1 MMRRASI
8 SHSLNHR
15 QCRSTDRNDVNA
27 RLLSSLFQRLIDSLL
42 EIMERHHIRFPDKG
56 IVHIGHEIDG
66 TFLLHKAERRRF
78 VTTELEVLVNGRDA
92 FFRCRIALDPA
103 GEGRAAV
110 AFAAGCG
117 NDHDTALFHSVL
129 RVIDGFLC
137 LIEIDI
143 LRIAASRNNDDVSRF
158 LDIHSVEAIQE
169 TAGVTMR
176 CDGISGCG
184 IGDLLMII
192 QDYIHD
198 EIGRA
203 VRCRFFDVLAHRI
216 SIEMPC
222 IRTGADHISVIRLD
236 RGKRSAARHDGFHAA
251 GITGKVVV
259 LDIAEKDAAVGFG
272 NRAED
277 IDGGPIP
284 AGAKMH
290 AVFRIAVDAFHF
302 VIRPFTG
309 KALSLLFCQMAM
321 GTQCKDD
328 GDIFLADARSFQLLQ
343 DTGDQ
348 KPGRHGARNV
358 ARDDNDLSPAFT
370 ISERR
375 AEEIG

>member
-27 RLLSSLFQRLIDSLL
+27 RLLSPLFQRLIDGLL
-42 EIMERHHIRFPDKG
+42 EVMEGHHIRFSDKG

-66 TFLLHKAERRRF
+66 TFLLHKAEGRRL
-78 VTTELEVLVNGRDA
+78 VTAELEVLVNGCDA
-92 FFRCRIALDPA
+92 FFRCRVGLDPA
-103 GEGRAAV
+103 GEGRTAV
-110 AFAAGCG
+110 AFVAGCG
-117 NDHDTALFHSVL
+117 NDHDAALSHGVL
-129 RVIDGFLC
+129 RVIDGFLR

-143 LRIAASRNNDDVSRF
+143 LRIAAGGNDDDISRF
-158 LDIHSVEAIQE
+158 LDIHSVEAIQK

-176 CDGISGCG
+176 CDGISGRS
-184 IGDLLMII
+184 IGDLLVII
-192 QDYIHD
+192 QDYIYD
-198 EIGRA
+198 EVGRT
-203 VRCRFFDVLAHRI
+203 VRCRFFDILAHGI
-216 SIEMPC
+216 SRKMPC

-251 GITGKVVV
+251 GIAGKVVV

-284 AGAKMH
+284 ADAEMH

-302 VIRPFTG
+302 VIRPLTDE
-309 KALSLLFCQMAM
+309 ALSFLFRQMAM
-321 GTQCKDD
+321 GPQRKDD

-343 DTGDQ
+343 DTGDK
-348 KPGRHGARNV
+348 KP
-358 ARDDNDLSPAFT
+358 
-370 ISERR
+370 
-375 AEEIG
+375 